1 MKSTIQ
7 EYICTVPIMEGI
19 DIVLYMGAKKV
30 WHRDWMN
37 CNIVSIRIRAET
49 IHCGH
54 TIQVDKRQI
63 KMIGNWD
70 ERMARMV
77 ADEYLMRFRSKVD
90 VREGKLYDV

>member
-1 MKSTIQ
+1 MTIMQ

-19 DIVLYMGAKKV
+19 DLVLYMDAEKV
-30 WHRDWMN
+30 WHREWMN
-37 CNIVSIRIRAET
+37 YNIVSIRIRAET
-49 IHCGH
+49 VHCGH

-77 ADEYLMRFRSKVD
+77 TDEYLMRFRSKVD
-90 VREGKLYDV
+90 VQEGKLYDV